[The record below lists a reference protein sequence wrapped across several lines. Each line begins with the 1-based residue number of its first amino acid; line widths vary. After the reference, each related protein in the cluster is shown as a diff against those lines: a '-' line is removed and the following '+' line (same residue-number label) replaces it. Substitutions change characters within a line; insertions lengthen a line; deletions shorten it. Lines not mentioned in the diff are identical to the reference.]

1 MIFTLLLLGVLLVA
15 SVPVGMAFGLAGFQ
29 FALANKIPP
38 QTLAS
43 IPYEAVTSFPLLA
56 IPLFLLMGELM
67 QQSNL
72 AQQLFDAVSRFVGR
86 LRYSVGYVVIGTCA
100 FMGAITGSSVATVTA
115 VGNIIKRPML
125 ERGYPIGYIGALTA
139 SAGLLGVLIP
149 PSIPLI
155 IYGSTASVSVT
166 ELFLS
171 SFVPGVLFVIA
182 FGIVHRLMAPRVLR
196 GRGEAAER
204 GFDGE
209 ATHGKHRWGDSMPAL
224 LMPVIV
230 LGGIYGGVF
239 TPTEAAAVGCTY
251 ALGVCV
257 IKHGGRFLPHRN
269 AFTAAAISS
278 GVVLAILAF
287 ASVFNRALTLQQVPA
302 AIASLALSVTPDP
315 LVFMLLVTL
324 VMFLIGML
332 METNTAVLLM
342 APLFAPVAKAYGVDP
357 LQFGV
362 LMVTTIELGLLT
374 PPMAANIFVAAKVS
388 GAPIPALLRHV
399 WPFVL
404 GTTLVIGLILFF
416 PLLTTWPNLLK

>member
-1 MIFTLLLLGVLLVA
+1 MTFTLIVLCFLLLV

-29 FALANKIPP
+29 FGIANGIPP

-56 IPLFLLMGELM
+56 IPLFLLMGDLM

-72 AQQLFDAVSRFVGR
+72 ANQLFTAVNRMVWR

-115 VGNIIKRPML
+115 VGSIIRKPML
-125 ERGYPIGYIGALTA
+125 DRGYPLGYVGALSA

-166 ELFLS
+166 TLFLS
-171 SFVPGVLFVIA
+171 SFVPGLIFVVA
-182 FGIVHRLMAPRVLR
+182 FALTHRMAAPGVLR
-196 GRGEAAER
+196 GRGAAAESGR
-204 GFDGE
+204 EDE
-209 ATHGKHRWGDSMPAL
+209 EVIKAHRWKDSMPAL
-224 LMPVIV
+224 LMPLIV
-230 LGGIYGGVF
+230 LGGIYGGLF

-251 ALGVCV
+251 ALGICV
-257 IKHGGRFLPHRN
+257 FKHRAKLGSYRN
-269 AFTAAAISS
+269 AFVTGAVSS

-287 ASVFNRALTLQQVPA
+287 ASLFNRALTLQQVPA
-302 AIASLALSVTPDP
+302 AIGSIALAVTPDP
-315 LVFMLLVTL
+315 IVFLLLVTF

-342 APLFAPVAKAYGVDP
+342 APLFAPVATRYGIDP
-357 LQFGV
+357 LHFGV
-362 LMVTTIELGLLT
+362 LMVTTIEVGLLT
-374 PPMAANIFVAAKVS
+374 PPMAANVFVASKVT
-388 GAPIPALLRHV
+388 GAPIPTLLRHI
-399 WPFVL
+399 WPFVIAA
-404 GTTLVIGLILFF
+404 TVVLILIVYV
-416 PLLTTWPNLLK
+416 PILTTWPNLLK